1 MADKPRTTQCF
12 SRHYYDVAR
21 LSRHVD
27 LNKTQDMLFNIERH
41 QQKYTSKGIAPL
53 GSPKNVRLLPNNPRT
68 TEKLAQDYNDI
79 LSEFTGATETWQD
92 IVFALQ
98 ELNRNLKTL

>member
-1 MADKPRTTQCF
+1 
-12 SRHYYDVAR
+12 
-21 LSRHVD
+21 
-27 LNKTQDMLFNIERH
+27 MLFNIERH